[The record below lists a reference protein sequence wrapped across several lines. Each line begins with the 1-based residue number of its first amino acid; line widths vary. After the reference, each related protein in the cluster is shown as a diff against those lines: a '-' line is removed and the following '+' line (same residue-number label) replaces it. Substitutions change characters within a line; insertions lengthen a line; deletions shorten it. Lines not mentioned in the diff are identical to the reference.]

1 MNADARPTFG
11 KGVRLRR
18 EPDGSAMLL
27 VPEGMLEL
35 NGTAAAALELVD
47 GNRSLQEIADAVVA
61 RFEVTPEEASDG
73 LRDLF
78 ERLSERGFVVRHG
91 RDGTA

>member
-1 MNADARPTFG
+1 VKADVRPQFG

-18 EPDGSAMLL
+18 EPDGAAMLL

-47 GNRSLQEIADAVVA
+47 GNRTLQEIADAVVA
-61 RFEVTPEEASDG
+61 RFDVTPDDANAG
-73 LRDLF
+73 VRDLF
-78 ERLSERGFVVRHG
+78 ERLAERGFVLRRPG
-91 RDGTA
+91 DDKA

>member
-1 MNADARPTFG
+1 MNANARPKFG

-18 EPDGSAMLL
+18 EADGAAMLL

-47 GNRSLQEIADAVVA
+47 GNRTLQEIADAVVS
-61 RFEVTPEEASDG
+61 RFDVTPDEANDG
-73 LRDLF
+73 LHELF
-78 ERLSERGFVVRHG
+78 DRLAERGFV
-91 RDGTA
+91 A

>member
-1 MNADARPTFG
+1 MNADARPKFG

-18 EPDGSAMLL
+18 EPDGAVMLL

-47 GNRSLQEIADAVVA
+47 GNRTLQEIADAVVA
-61 RFEVTPEEASDG
+61 RFDVTPGEAGDG

-78 ERLSERGFVVRHG
+78 TRLAERGFVLRQA
-91 RDGTA
+91 RDDAP